1 LGVVDSTGEELTAP
15 TGNAEAPM
23 PPTDLDNLRS
33 LLLDPEAD
41 PLDVGLVLAA
51 LTPNDMRALG
61 HESLT
66 DLLQDDLLVGVRR
79 PEYTTVMRWVRAA
92 SVLEGPDDPR
102 REWGMSRLGELARL
116 PEGERERFVEGCG
129 GPGPADMNVLELR
142 AAIGRF
148 GARRRRQSPGDRSQA
163 VLERAIQIALGVR
176 GPDAP
181 PATVK
186 VTRSAAGTPG
196 VTFALTTG
204 PSDAAAADALATA
217 ARVVDAIAVAK
228 SAWRR
233 VRPDDVAVPPPMPLV
248 EILELPP
255 GQLEARWLSPHVVQ
269 VLKAG
274 TPILHLPVERV
285 SRSGDGLVQP
295 QGTTKTEGAFG
306 VIDSIIHGCLR
317 AAVGLPRCDEACFTI
332 PDERT
337 ASCYANWTRH
347 ANRMRAIDPTWDVSR
362 NGLVNPHIHI
372 RLPSDGRPDLSRYR
386 RQLWRMDAES
396 ADGAMSLGLGIVQAW
411 AERNPAK
418 RFLTICSHHVR
429 PSDEMLAWAAAL
441 GNLWVGTTLSG
452 WFDRS
457 ESDIRLESL
466 ARLLRFGVP
475 SVAFVVTHWYWSKRS
490 QEIAREAV
498 SLLSPDRVIEVPYRT
513 GVARQETPE
522 LEVNPLGACSDHRVG
537 PFGRSYH
544 VVRGTSEWGRW
555 SHLVDDDGRPPT
567 GRTHSRC
574 EGCRL
579 MCGVHVLDAHPESP

>member
-1 LGVVDSTGEELTAP
+1 
-15 TGNAEAPM
+15 M
-23 PPTDLDNLRS
+23 PEPALESLRS
-33 LLLDPEAD
+33 LLLDPESD
-41 PLDVGLVLAA
+41 PLDVGLALHS
-51 LTPNDMRALG
+51 LTPDDLRALG

-92 SVLEGPDDPR
+92 SVLDGPDDPR
-102 REWGMSRLGELARL
+102 RAWGMSRLGELARL
-116 PEGERERFVEGCG
+116 PEGERERFIGGCD
-129 GPGPADMNVLELR
+129 GPGPGDMNVRELR
-142 AAIGRF
+142 SAIGRF
-148 GARRRRQSPGDRSQA
+148 GARRRRQSPEDRSQA
-163 VLERAIQIALGVR
+163 VLERSIQVALSVR
-176 GPDAP
+176 GPEAP

-186 VTRSAAGTPG
+186 VTRSAAGTTG
-196 VTFALTTG
+196 VTFAVTAER
-204 PSDAAAADALATA
+204 PDAAAADALATA
-217 ARVVDAIAVAK
+217 ARVVEAIAVAK

-233 VRPDDVAVPPPMPLV
+233 GRPEEQVAVPPPMPLA

-255 GQLEARWLSPHVVQ
+255 GQLEVRWLSPHVVQ

-306 VIDSIIHGCLR
+306 VIDSIMHGCLR
-317 AAVGLPRCDEACFTI
+317 AAVGLPGCDEACFTE
-332 PDERT
+332 PDEGKT
-337 ASCYANWTRH
+337 AACYANWTRH

-362 NGLVNPHIHI
+362 NGLVNPHMHV
-372 RLPSDGRPDLSRYR
+372 RLPADGRPDLSRYR

-411 AERNPAK
+411 AERNAEK

-452 WFDRS
+452 WFGQS
-457 ESDIRLESL
+457 ESEARLESL
-466 ARLLRFGVP
+466 ARLIRFGVP
-475 SVAFVVTHWYWSKRS
+475 SVAFVVTYPYGTASS
-490 QEIAREAV
+490 EVVAREAV

-513 GVARQETPE
+513 GVARQATPE
-522 LEVNPLGACSDHRVG
+522 LDVNPLGACSDRRVG

-544 VVRGTSEWGRW
+544 VIYETDRWGRP
-555 SHLVDDDGRPPT
+555 SRLADDDDGRRPT
-567 GRTHSRC
+567 GRSHSRC
-574 EGCRL
+574 AGCRL
-579 MCGVHVLDAHPESP
+579 MCGVHVLDAHPDSP

>member
-1 LGVVDSTGEELTAP
+1 
-15 TGNAEAPM
+15 M
-23 PPTDLDNLRS
+23 PGSGLQQLRS

-41 PLDVGLVLAA
+41 PLDVGLALHS
-51 LTPNDMRALG
+51 LTPADLRALG

-66 DLLQDDLLVGVRR
+66 DLLQDDLLVGVER
-79 PEYTTVMRWVRAA
+79 PDYATVMRWVRAA
-92 SVLEGPDDPR
+92 SVLDGPGDPR
-102 REWGMSRLGELARL
+102 RAWGMSRLGELARL
-116 PEGERERFVEGCG
+116 PEGERERFVEACDGL
-129 GPGPADMNVLELR
+129 GPADMNVRELR

-148 GARRRRQSPGDRSQA
+148 GARRRRRSPEDRSQA
-163 VLERAIQIALGVR
+163 VLERAIQVALGVR
-176 GPDAP
+176 GHGAP
-181 PATVK
+181 PATAK

-204 PSDAAAADALATA
+204 DAGAVAADALATA

-228 SAWRR
+228 AAWRKG
-233 VRPDDVAVPPPMPLV
+233 VRQGGVVIPPPMPLA

-255 GQLEARWLSPHVVQ
+255 GQLEARWLSPVVVQ
-269 VLKAG
+269 VLKGG

-306 VIDSIIHGCLR
+306 VVDSIMHGCLR
-317 AAVGLPRCDEACFTI
+317 AAVGLPGCDEACFTM

-337 ASCYANWTRH
+337 AACYANWTRH

-362 NGLVNPHIHI
+362 NGLVNPHMHI
-372 RLPSDGRPDLSRYR
+372 RLPADGRPDLSRYR

-411 AERNPAK
+411 AERNADK

-441 GNLWVGTTLSG
+441 ANLWVGTTLSG

-457 ESDIRLESL
+457 ESDMRLESL
-466 ARLLRFGVP
+466 ARLIRFGVP
-475 SVAFVVTHWYWSKRS
+475 SVAFVVTYPYGTARS
-490 QEIAREAV
+490 EAIAEEAV
-498 SLLSPDRVIEVPYRT
+498 GLLSPDRVIEVPYRT
-513 GVARQETPE
+513 GVARQATPE
-522 LEVNPLGACSDHRVG
+522 LEVNPLGACSDRRVG

-544 VVRGTSEWGRW
+544 VIYETDRWGRR
-555 SHLVDDDGRPPT
+555 SRLAADDDGRPPT

-574 EGCRL
+574 AGCRL
-579 MCGVHVLDAHPESP
+579 MCGVHVLDGLPDSP